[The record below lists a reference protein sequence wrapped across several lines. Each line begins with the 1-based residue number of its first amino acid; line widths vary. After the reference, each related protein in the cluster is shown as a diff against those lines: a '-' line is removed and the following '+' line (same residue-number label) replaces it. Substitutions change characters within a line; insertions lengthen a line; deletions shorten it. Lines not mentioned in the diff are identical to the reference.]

1 MDIKRIFEKDGKFI
15 LQVIFIIV
23 AVFVGIKYLNAYYE
37 NDEKQKLIEM
47 NQNSNDE
54 SIEVIE
60 ENYAIESNSIE
71 NTMRSFVNY
80 CNNGEVSN
88 AYQMLTQ
95 ECKNAMF
102 PTEEYLKTTYIEKI
116 YNIKRKYEMI
126 RWSTNGNK
134 TTYLVKLYEDLLA
147 TGGTKDNYTEDYYT
161 FIQND
166 NGTYKININKY
177 IYGEPRNIEKTVNG
191 LTIKIEYV
199 DVYEQY
205 EDVKITIVNNS
216 PKKICLNGNKFIKKI
231 YLQNTQGTQ
240 YSSINSK
247 FDNEEV
253 ILRPNE
259 TQTLW
264 VEFNKVYSSTNK
276 AQYLVFSDI
285 IFDYE
290 DYLTD
295 KNNYSNRTSLNIKY
309 QN

>member
-116 YNIKRKYEMI
+116 YNTKRKYEMI
-126 RWSTNGNK
+126 KWSTNGNK
-134 TTYLVKLYEDLLA
+134 TTYLVKLYGDLLA
-147 TGGTKDNYTEDYYT
+147 TGGSKDNYTEDYYT
-161 FIQND
+161 FIKND

-177 IYGEPRNIEKTVNG
+177 IYGEQRNIEQTVNG

-216 PKKICLNGNKFIKKI
+216 HQKICLNGNKYLKKI
-231 YLQNTQGTQ
+231 YLQNTQGTK

-247 FDNEEV
+247 FDIEEV

-285 IFDYE
+285 IFNYE
-290 DYLTD
+290 DYLID